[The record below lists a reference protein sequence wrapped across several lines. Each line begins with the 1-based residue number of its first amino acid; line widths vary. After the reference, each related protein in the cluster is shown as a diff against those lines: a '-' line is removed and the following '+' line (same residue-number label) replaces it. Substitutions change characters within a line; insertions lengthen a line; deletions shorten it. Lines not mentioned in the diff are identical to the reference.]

1 MTEKRAYL
9 LLHFIV
15 LLFGFTAIL
24 GKLISYDS
32 VPLVWWRLIIVNIAL
47 AAAFLMLKKK
57 LILTRKLVVKLVFV
71 GFIIGLHWVLFFG
84 GIKVSNVSITMIAF
98 SSGTFFTAIIE
109 PLVYKRRF
117 NLSEFIIGLLIM
129 IAIGIIGYNEVGD
142 AKNPILGSIFGV
154 LAALTAALFST
165 FNGAL
170 IKESNSFS
178 VSWIELISAS
188 FWLTLAMFLFFPIP
202 ENMFTPS
209 TNDIIYLLIL
219 GVGCTALPFVLS
231 VEVMKKLTPF
241 TVNLTIN
248 LEVVYA
254 IVLGLIIWGE
264 SEKMS
269 PTFYIGGALIIG
281 LIVVNQYLKKRLNK
295 TKSL

>member
-57 LILTRKLVVKLVFV
+57 LILTRKLVVKLVLV

-188 FWLTLAMFLFFPIP
+188 FWLTLALFLFFPIP

-281 LIVVNQYLKKRLNK
+281 LIVINQYLKKRLNK